1 MGIGILKTELWMFQF
16 VLNRR
21 MKIFRPR
28 PFFDFLLFIEEMA
41 RNSCPGN
48 QKFRESKPPLPQSIP
63 PTRIPSNLRSSS
75 NNSIFDLV
83 KMKSA
88 SRQESRI

>member
-1 MGIGILKTELWMFQF
+1 MFQF

-28 PFFDFLLFIEEMA
+28 PFFHFLLFIEEMA

-48 QKFRESKPPLPQSIP
+48 QKFQESKPPLPQSIP

>member
-21 MKIFRPR
+21 MKIFRP
-28 PFFDFLLFIEEMA
+28 FFDFLLFIEEMA

-48 QKFRESKPPLPQSIP
+48 QKFHESKPPLPQSIL